1 MVMILSMSSAL
12 LTLKAD
18 KSFTYTPTSGLSFTY
33 KGHAENQVK
42 LFSETTNSNNN
53 LLLIRCG
60 FYCLQKSLKEE
71 KSS

>member
-33 KGHAENQVK
+33 KGHAENHVK
-42 LFSETTNSNNN
+42 L
-53 LLLIRCG
+53 RQ
-60 FYCLQKSLKEE
+60 LQLTADKSVDYTVFTKA
-71 KSS
+71 